1 MDFDAWEEERD
12 IEFSRLVAFVKNPVK
27 FFFERR
33 LGVNFSEQ
41 EESIADSENF
51 ALDNALE
58 KYAIHAELVE
68 FDGDQTN
75 AFFARQKVKVCC
87 HAVSL
92 LPCMLINYWRK

>member
-1 MDFDAWEEERD
+1 M
-12 IEFSRLVAFVKNPVK
+12 K

-75 AFFARQKVKVCC
+75 AFFARQKVKGVLPRGEF
-87 HAVSL
+87 ATLYANQL
-92 LPCMLINYWRK
+92 LAETNAF